1 MYFRWTSATRCSSER
16 LGIPAEFEREFSG
29 LGVSH
34 VGEIYGSVS
43 VEIELFDTFLVWSD
57 R

>member
-16 LGIPAEFEREFSG
+16 LGIREFEREFSG

-43 VEIELFDTFLVWSD
+43 VEIELFDTSD